1 MTDQE
6 YTELRTEV
14 AEKLF
19 LVDSGTPYL
28 SFSDNAKYDK
38 AADEIIDLIN
48 KRWQDWIEACGLEI
62 KTKKRGL
69 LNNDYLQT
77 TRRYQDRI
85 YDPFPD
91 DPHRFS
97 PLSKEK

>member
-6 YTELRTEV
+6 YTKLRTEV

-28 SFSDNAKYDK
+28 SFPDNAKYDK

-48 KRWQDWIEACGLEI
+48 KRWQDWIKACGLM
-62 KTKKRGL
+62 L
-69 LNNDYLQT
+69 LPTEFGDVLVSGNILNL
-77 TRRYQDRI
+77 TRYSPERDS
-85 YDPFPD
+85 
-91 DPHRFS
+91 PHRFS
-97 PLSKEK
+97 PLSKEKEE